1 MSCNQF
7 LDPDQARPNIGSD
20 LGPNCLQRNS
30 WNVHAQHL
38 VRIEAAYTF
47 FSRRQPCFW
56 CMGSKNICEIT
67 LKRKLIWAFAV
78 RICDKYL
85 NLWLIYIEMWN
96 VILGPQNISKP
107 VVPIFKWQSIK
118 LWKFTSSSTV
128 WILKCSLNHNAI
140 VCLRPPK
147 PYSSWKII
155 IKW

>member
-1 MSCNQF
+1 MQPVFGSRSGPTKYWVWSGSKLFATKLLKRACTASCEDRGR
-7 LDPDQARPNIGSD
+7 L
-20 LGPNCLQRNS
+20 
-30 WNVHAQHL
+30 
-38 VRIEAAYTF
+38 YF
-47 FSRRQPCFW
+47 FSHRQPCFW
-56 CMGSKNICEIT
+56 CMGSKNICETT

-107 VVPIFKWQSIK
+107 VVPIFQWQSIK